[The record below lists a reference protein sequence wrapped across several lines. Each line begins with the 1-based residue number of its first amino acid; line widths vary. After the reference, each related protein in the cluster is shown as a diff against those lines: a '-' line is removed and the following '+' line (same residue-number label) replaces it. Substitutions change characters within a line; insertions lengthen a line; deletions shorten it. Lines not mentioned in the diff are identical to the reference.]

1 MKKILGLALI
11 VLILLF
17 ASVKF
22 NEYQRNTY
30 FTELDDNTVL
40 EVEITELKSM
50 LDILYQDEYNT
61 KSTYEEIIDEF
72 GPNILYNNLIQA
84 EAQHMNALE
93 RIYTRYDIQI
103 PNMDARTPNL
113 PDNLLDTYTL
123 GKEAEEANI
132 ALYDKYLDE
141 DLPEDIRFTFERLM
155 NASYHHLDAFN
166 QAIAN
171 DGDLDS
177 FYDMHQGGGMR
188 GRNFRSR
195 P

>member
-1 MKKILGLALI
+1 
-11 VLILLF
+11 
-17 ASVKF
+17 
-22 NEYQRNTY
+22 
-30 FTELDDNTVL
+30 
-40 EVEITELKSM
+40 
-50 LDILYQDEYNT
+50 
-61 KSTYEEIIDEF
+61 
-72 GPNILYNNLIQA
+72 
-84 EAQHMNALE
+84 MNALE

-171 DGDLDS
+171 DGNLDS
-177 FYDMHQGGGMR
+177 FYMMRQGGMR

>member
-40 EVEITELKSM
+40 DVETTELKSM

-93 RIYTRYDIQI
+93 RIYVRYDIQI
-103 PNMDARTPNL
+103 PDMDARTPNL

-171 DGDLDS
+171 DGNLDS
-177 FYDMHQGGGMR
+177 FNTMRQGGMR
-188 GRNFRSR
+188 GRNFRNR

>member
-40 EVEITELKSM
+40 EVETTELKSM

-113 PDNLLDTYTL
+113 PDKLLDTYTL

-171 DGDLDS
+171 DGNLDS
-177 FYDMHQGGGMR
+177 FNTMRQGGMR
-188 GRNFRSR
+188 GRNFRNR

>member
-40 EVEITELKSM
+40 EVETTELKSM

-171 DGDLDS
+171 DGNLDS
-177 FYDMHQGGGMR
+177 FYMMRQGGMR
-188 GRNFRSR
+188 GRNFRNR

>member
-40 EVEITELKSM
+40 EVETTELKSM

-72 GPNILYNNLIQA
+72 GPNILYNKV
-84 EAQHMNALE
+84 
-93 RIYTRYDIQI
+93 
-103 PNMDARTPNL
+103 
-113 PDNLLDTYTL
+113 LL
-123 GKEAEEANI
+123 NI
-132 ALYDKYLDE
+132 
-141 DLPEDIRFTFERLM
+141 
-155 NASYHHLDAFN
+155 
-166 QAIAN
+166 
-171 DGDLDS
+171 
-177 FYDMHQGGGMR
+177 
-188 GRNFRSR
+188 
-195 P
+195 

>member
-40 EVEITELKSM
+40 EVETTELKSM

-93 RIYTRYDIQI
+93 RIYARYDIQF
-103 PNMDARTPNL
+103 PDVNARTPNL

-155 NASYHHLDAFN
+155 NASYHHLRL
-166 QAIAN
+166 
-171 DGDLDS
+171 LD
-177 FYDMHQGGGMR
+177 
-188 GRNFRSR
+188 
-195 P
+195 

>member
-40 EVEITELKSM
+40 EVETTELKSM

-141 DLPEDIRFTFERLM
+141 DLPEEIRFTFERLM

-171 DGDLDS
+171 DGNLDS
-177 FYDMHQGGGMR
+177 FYMMRQGGMR
-188 GRNFRSR
+188 GRNFRNR

>member
-40 EVEITELKSM
+40 EVETTELKSM

-155 NASYHHLDAFN
+155 NASYHHLDTFN

-171 DGDLDS
+171 DGNLDS
-177 FYDMHQGGGMR
+177 FYMMRQSGMR

>member
-40 EVEITELKSM
+40 EVEITELKSL

-93 RIYTRYDIQI
+93 RIYVRYDIQI
-103 PNMDARTPNL
+103 PDMDARTPNL

-155 NASYHHLDAFN
+155 NASYHHLDAVN

-171 DGDLDS
+171 DGNLDS
-177 FYDMHQGGGMR
+177 FYMMRQGGMR

>member
-1 MKKILGLALI
+1 
-11 VLILLF
+11 
-17 ASVKF
+17 
-22 NEYQRNTY
+22 
-30 FTELDDNTVL
+30 
-40 EVEITELKSM
+40 M

-103 PNMDARTPNL
+103 PDMDARTPNL
-113 PDNLLDTYTL
+113 PDKLLDTYTL

-171 DGDLDS
+171 DGNLDS
-177 FYDMHQGGGMR
+177 FYMMRQGGMR

>member
-171 DGDLDS
+171 DGNLDS
-177 FYDMHQGGGMR
+177 FNTMHQGGLR
-188 GRNFRSR
+188 GRNFRNR

>member
-30 FTELDDNTVL
+30 VTGLDDNTVL
-40 EVEITELKSM
+40 EVETTELKSM

-61 KSTYEEIIDEF
+61 KSTYEEIIHEF

-93 RIYTRYDIQI
+93 RIYARYDIQI
-103 PNMDARTPNL
+103 PDMDARTPNL

-132 ALYDKYLDE
+132 AFYDNYLDE
-141 DLPEDIRFTFERLM
+141 DLPEEIRFTFERLM

-171 DGDLDS
+171 DGNLDS
-177 FYDMHQGGGMR
+177 FYMMRQGGMR
-188 GRNFRSR
+188 GRNFRNR

>member
-40 EVEITELKSM
+40 EVETTELKSM

-132 ALYDKYLDE
+132 ALYDKYFDE

-171 DGDLDS
+171 DGNLDS
-177 FYDMHQGGGMR
+177 FYMMRQGGMR
-188 GRNFRSR
+188 GRNFRNR

>member
-40 EVEITELKSM
+40 EVETTELKSM

-171 DGDLDS
+171 DGNLDS
-177 FYDMHQGGGMR
+177 FYMMRQDGMR
-188 GRNFRSR
+188 GRNFRNR

>member
-17 ASVKF
+17 ASFKF
-22 NEYQRNTY
+22 NEYQRNIV
-30 FTELDDNTVL
+30 LDGNTIID
-40 EVEITELKSM
+40 VEATELKSM
-50 LDILYQDEYNT
+50 LDVLYQDEYNT

-72 GPNILYNNLIQA
+72 GPNVLYYNLVQA
-84 EAQHMNALE
+84 EAQHMFALE
-93 RIYTRYDIQI
+93 QIYTRYDLQI
-103 PNMDARTPNL
+103 PDMDAKTPNL
-113 PDNLLDTYTL
+113 PNDLLETYTL

-141 DLPEDIRFTFERLM
+141 DLPDDVRFTFERLM

-166 QAIAN
+166 QVIAN
-171 DGDLDS
+171 DGNLDA
-177 FYDMHQGGGMR
+177 FTGLRQGGMR
-188 GRNFRSR
+188 GRNFRNR

>member
-1 MKKILGLALI
+1 MKKILGLTLI

-40 EVEITELKSM
+40 EVEITEFKSM

-171 DGDLDS
+171 DGNLDS
-177 FYDMHQGGGMR
+177 FNTMRQGGMR

>member
-40 EVEITELKSM
+40 EVEITEFKSL

-93 RIYTRYDIQI
+93 RIYTRYELQI
-103 PNMDARTPNL
+103 PDMDARTPNL

-171 DGDLDS
+171 DGNLDS
-177 FYDMHQGGGMR
+177 FNTMRQGGMR

>member
-40 EVEITELKSM
+40 EVETTELKSM

-155 NASYHHLDAFN
+155 NASYHHLDAFK

-171 DGDLDS
+171 DGNLDS
-177 FYDMHQGGGMR
+177 FYMMRQGGMR
-188 GRNFRSR
+188 GRNFRNR

>member
-40 EVEITELKSM
+40 EVEITELKSL

-93 RIYTRYDIQI
+93 RIYTRYELQI
-103 PNMDARTPNL
+103 PDMDARTPNL

-171 DGDLDS
+171 DGNLDS
-177 FYDMHQGGGMR
+177 FNTMRQGGMR

>member
-40 EVEITELKSM
+40 EVETTELKSM

-93 RIYTRYDIQI
+93 HIYARYDIQI
-103 PNMDARTPNL
+103 PDMDARTPNL

-171 DGDLDS
+171 DGNLDS
-177 FYDMHQGGGMR
+177 FYMMRQGGMR
-188 GRNFRSR
+188 GRNFRNR

>member
-171 DGDLDS
+171 DGNLDS
-177 FYDMHQGGGMR
+177 FNTIRQGGVR
-188 GRNFRSR
+188 GRNFRNR

>member
-17 ASVKF
+17 ASFKF
-22 NEYQRNTY
+22 NEYQRNTVY
-30 FTELDDNTVL
+30 TRLDGNTVL
-40 EVEITELKSM
+40 EVETTELKSM
-50 LDILYQDEYNT
+50 LDVLYQDEYNT

-72 GPNILYNNLIQA
+72 GSNILYNNLIQA

-93 RIYTRYDIQI
+93 RIYARYDIQF
-103 PNMDARTPNL
+103 PDVNARTPNL
-113 PDNLLDTYTL
+113 PDTLLDTYTL

-155 NASYHHLDAFN
+155 NASTHHLDAFN

-171 DGDLDS
+171 DGNLDS
-177 FYDMHQGGGMR
+177 FNTMHQGGIR
-188 GRNFRSR
+188 DRNFRSR

>member
-17 ASVKF
+17 ASFKF
-22 NEYQRNTY
+22 NEYQRNTVY
-30 FTELDDNTVL
+30 TRLDGNTVL
-40 EVEITELKSM
+40 DVETTELKSM

-93 RIYTRYDIQI
+93 HIYARYDIQI

-113 PDNLLDTYTL
+113 PDKLLDTYTL

-171 DGDLDS
+171 DGNLDS
-177 FYDMHQGGGMR
+177 FNTMRQGDMR

>member
-40 EVEITELKSM
+40 EVETTELKSM

-93 RIYTRYDIQI
+93 HIYARYDIQI

-113 PDNLLDTYTL
+113 PDKLLDTYTL

-171 DGDLDS
+171 DGNLDS
-177 FYDMHQGGGMR
+177 FNTMRQGDMR